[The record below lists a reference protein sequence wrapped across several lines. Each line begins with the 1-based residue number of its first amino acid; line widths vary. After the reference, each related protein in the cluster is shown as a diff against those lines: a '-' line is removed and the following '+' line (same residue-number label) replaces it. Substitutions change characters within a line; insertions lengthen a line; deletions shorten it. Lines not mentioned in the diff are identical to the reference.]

1 VADSQPVERPQ
12 EQAAPPIVRICTRQ
26 LGPHV
31 CPSVILKRWDARGG
45 AGRFPLISTHCAVA
59 VERKDTDFAHR
70 PRSSPTDIVD
80 VIPAP

>member
-45 AGRFPLISTHCAVA
+45 AGRFP
-59 VERKDTDFAHR
+59 
-70 PRSSPTDIVD
+70 
-80 VIPAP
+80 